1 MMDMLKKL
9 VRFIGLDSSRKIEF
23 DSFIIGLQVFLVFD
37 LRCNKNIIINQ
48 IIENILLNHKVYW
61 FKEVKEFEEYYDI
74 ISDEHSDYIFIII
87 G

>member
-1 MMDMLKKL
+1 MMDVLKKL

-37 LRCNKNIIINQ
+37 IRCNKNFIINQ

>member
-1 MMDMLKKL
+1 MMDMFKKL
-9 VRFIGLDSSRKIEF
+9 VRFIGLDSSSKIEF

-48 IIENILLNHKVYW
+48 IIEKVLLNHKVYW

-74 ISDEHSDYIFIII
+74 ISFEDSDYIFIII

>member
-1 MMDMLKKL
+1 MMDMLKKI

-48 IIENILLNHKVYW
+48 IIEKVLLNHKVYW

-74 ISDEHSDYIFIII
+74 ISDEDSDYIFIII

>member
-9 VRFIGLDSSRKIEF
+9 VRFIGLDSSSKIEF

-74 ISDEHSDYIFIII
+74 ISDEDSDYIFIII

>member
-9 VRFIGLDSSRKIEF
+9 VRFIGLDSNSEIEF

-48 IIENILLNHKVYW
+48 IIKNILLNHKVYW

-74 ISDEHSDYIFIII
+74 ISDEDSDYIFIII

>member
-9 VRFIGLDSSRKIEF
+9 VRFIGLDSNSEIEF

-48 IIENILLNHKVYW
+48 IIEKVLLNHKVYW

-74 ISDEHSDYIFIII
+74 ISDEDSDYIFIII

>member
-9 VRFIGLDSSRKIEF
+9 VRFIGLDSSSKIEF

-48 IIENILLNHKVYW
+48 IIEKVLLNHKVYW

-74 ISDEHSDYIFIII
+74 ISDEDSDYIFIII

>member
-9 VRFIGLDSSRKIEF
+9 VRFIGLDSNSEREF

-48 IIENILLNHKVYW
+48 IIEKVLLNHKVYW

-74 ISDEHSDYIFIII
+74 ISDEDSEYIFIII

>member
-9 VRFIGLDSSRKIEF
+9 VRFIGLDSNSEIEF

-48 IIENILLNHKVYW
+48 IIENILLKHKVYW

-74 ISDEHSDYIFIII
+74 ISFEDSDYIFIII

>member
-9 VRFIGLDSSRKIEF
+9 VRFIGLDSSSKIEF

-74 ISDEHSDYIFIII
+74 ISFEDSEYIFIII

>member
-9 VRFIGLDSSRKIEF
+9 VRFIGLDSNSEIEF

-48 IIENILLNHKVYW
+48 IIKNILLNHKVYW

-74 ISDEHSDYIFIII
+74 ISFEDSEYIFIII

>member
-48 IIENILLNHKVYW
+48 IIEKVLLNHKVYW

-74 ISDEHSDYIFIII
+74 ISDEDSEYIFIII

>member
-1 MMDMLKKL
+1 M
-9 VRFIGLDSSRKIEF
+9 ET
-23 DSFIIGLQVFLVFD
+23 SFTELRNKEVINVLSGRLLGHVCDIIFD

-74 ISDEHSDYIFIII
+74 ISFEDSDYIFIII

>member
-1 MMDMLKKL
+1 MMDMLKKI

-48 IIENILLNHKVYW
+48 IIEKVLLNHKVYW

-74 ISDEHSDYIFIII
+74 ISDEDSEYIFIII

>member
-9 VRFIGLDSSRKIEF
+9 VRFIGLDSNSEIEF

-48 IIENILLNHKVYW
+48 IIEKVLLNHKVYW

-74 ISDEHSDYIFIII
+74 ISDEDSEYIFIII

>member
-9 VRFIGLDSSRKIEF
+9 VRFIGLDSSSKIEF
-23 DSFIIGLQVFLVFD
+23 NSFIIGLQVFLVFD

-48 IIENILLNHKVYW
+48 IIEKVLLNHKVYW

-74 ISDEHSDYIFIII
+74 ISDEDSEYIFIII

>member
-1 MMDMLKKL
+1 MMDMFKKI
-9 VRFIGLDSSRKIEF
+9 VRFIGLDSSSKIEF

-48 IIENILLNHKVYW
+48 IIKNILLNHKVYW

-74 ISDEHSDYIFIII
+74 ISFEDSDYIFIII

>member
-48 IIENILLNHKVYW
+48 IIETNNKTLTK
-61 FKEVKEFEEYYDI
+61 
-74 ISDEHSDYIFIII
+74 
-87 G
+87 

>member
-1 MMDMLKKL
+1 MMDMLKKI

-48 IIENILLNHKVYW
+48 IIKNILLNHKVYW

-74 ISDEHSDYIFIII
+74 ISDEDSDYIFIII

>member
-1 MMDMLKKL
+1 MMDMLKKI

-48 IIENILLNHKVYW
+48 IIKNILLNHKVYW

-74 ISDEHSDYIFIII
+74 ISDEDSEYIFIII

>member
-1 MMDMLKKL
+1 MMDMFKKI
-9 VRFIGLDSSRKIEF
+9 VRFIGLDSNSEIEF

-48 IIENILLNHKVYW
+48 IIKNILLNHKVYW

-74 ISDEHSDYIFIII
+74 ISDEDSDYIFIII

>member
-9 VRFIGLDSSRKIEF
+9 VRFIGLDSSSKIEF
-23 DSFIIGLQVFLVFD
+23 DTFIIGLQVFLVFD
-37 LRCNKNIIINQ
+37 LRYNKNIIINQ
-48 IIENILLNHKVYW
+48 IIEKVLLNHKVYW

-74 ISDEHSDYIFIII
+74 ISDEDSDYIFIII

>member
-9 VRFIGLDSSRKIEF
+9 VRFIGLDSSSKIEF

-74 ISDEHSDYIFIII
+74 ISDEDSDNIFIII

>member
-9 VRFIGLDSSRKIEF
+9 VRFIGLDSNSEIEF

-37 LRCNKNIIINQ
+37 LRYNKNIIINQ
-48 IIENILLNHKVYW
+48 IIEKVLLNHKVYW

-74 ISDEHSDYIFIII
+74 ISFEDSDYIFIII

>member
-9 VRFIGLDSSRKIEF
+9 VRFIGLDSSSKIEF

-48 IIENILLNHKVYW
+48 IIEKVLLNHKVYW

-74 ISDEHSDYIFIII
+74 ISFEDSEYIFIII

>member
-9 VRFIGLDSSRKIEF
+9 VRFIGLDSSSKIEF

-37 LRCNKNIIINQ
+37 LRCNKNIIINH

-74 ISDEHSDYIFIII
+74 ISDEDSEYIFIII

>member
-9 VRFIGLDSSRKIEF
+9 VRFIGLDSNSEIEF

-61 FKEVKEFEEYYDI
+61 FKEVKEF
-74 ISDEHSDYIFIII
+74 
-87 G
+87 